1 MLRRASPW
9 LLLVLLVF
17 AGCSRCGDKQ
27 GGVKTLSPAHFLPR
41 NAQASLVVPDLGVLG
56 EKLAR
61 LQNLKL
67 ANFAAQ
73 LQNAQSAEALV
84 SSIMRQVGVDLRNRQ
99 AMEAA
104 GIEPSRGVGVSVLG
118 GQQAFSVLGV
128 KDEKLLTETF
138 ARLARDRLGA
148 SERAEQKV
156 PGGTLLT
163 FSRPTASAPSL
174 GLLLTEGYALVGP
187 GEVVPRLSGFAT
199 LPLEQSLAG
208 EPLLSESLK
217 RLPSERDFY
226 AFLPGGVGL
235 LVPAGTTQAVTL
247 VGSLSERAITV
258 RLDTPWP
265 GAQDTLA
272 AFAPQKGA
280 DLLGYLPEDS
290 FLVLRYQGDATRLND
305 FWPYLTGS
313 FVARAVQDSGFDVKG
328 ELLDRLEPGSVAGVS
343 LSPTV
348 QLGAG
353 LPSLDPRRTNPF
365 RYVQLVAVGDGKDAA
380 GIASLLE
387 KLPPVAKRFGADIQP
402 TDVNGQRVYLTTY
415 ARGEGAHLASVGD
428 KVLVAAPRARL
439 ESMLP
444 RLAGAPGAVP
454 VAEELRGALQEPALG
469 AVLDLRKLAEAV
481 KALPSEA
488 WGIGGFAIKATTVRF
503 LDATDDLRAVTLGV
517 SGKDKALQ
525 AELTLWLAA
534 RP

>member
-27 GGVKTLSPAHFLPR
+27 GGVKTSSPAHFLPR
-41 NAQASLVVPDLGVLG
+41 NAQLSLVVPDIGVLG

-104 GIEPSRGVGVSVLG
+104 GIEPSRGVGVALLG
-118 GQQAFSVLGV
+118 GQQAFSVLGM

-174 GLLLTEGYALVGP
+174 GLLLTDGYALVGP

-208 EPLLSESLK
+208 EPLLADSLK
-217 RLPSERDFY
+217 RLPTERDFY
-226 AFLPGGVGL
+226 AFLPGGAGF

-247 VGSLSERAITV
+247 TGSLGDRAVTV

-272 AFAPQKGA
+272 AFTPQKGRSSSA
-280 DLLGYLPEDS
+280 TCPRTAS
-290 FLVLRYQGDATRLND
+290 SCCATRAT
-305 FWPYLTGS
+305 PRGS
-313 FVARAVQDSGFDVKG
+313 TISG
-328 ELLDRLEPGSVAGVS
+328 
-343 LSPTV
+343 PT
-348 QLGAG
+348 
-353 LPSLDPRRTNPF
+353 
-365 RYVQLVAVGDGKDAA
+365 
-380 GIASLLE
+380 
-387 KLPPVAKRFGADIQP
+387 
-402 TDVNGQRVYLTTY
+402 
-415 ARGEGAHLASVGD
+415 
-428 KVLVAAPRARL
+428 
-439 ESMLP
+439 
-444 RLAGAPGAVP
+444 
-454 VAEELRGALQEPALG
+454 
-469 AVLDLRKLAEAV
+469 
-481 KALPSEA
+481 
-488 WGIGGFAIKATTVRF
+488 
-503 LDATDDLRAVTLGV
+503 
-517 SGKDKALQ
+517 
-525 AELTLWLAA
+525 
-534 RP
+534 